1 MIFQRPQGKPWGR
14 WLSCAATL
22 VLGFFLAAQ
31 SVRSATPDQEIPGLP
46 WPGKAVSSAVGGTVY
61 DKVWRLEVA
70 AGRVAI
76 IDLKGEAGAEI
87 GIYLFPGTTTAL
99 SSGTPIASAAKPG
112 GTQRLVASLVPGTY
126 YVDING
132 RNTDRSYAF
141 NLSIAL
147 VADQTPPTI
156 SFSLANGASRTSSS
170 RVIALTTAIDTLS
183 TVTGIRWQVD
193 GTGWGDWQTP
203 NVRQSIEMSAVEGR
217 HVVQA
222 QAINGAGLIS
232 TVATDT
238 IFLDLT
244 APRGIL
250 LTPFTGASVL
260 TNRPVIK
267 VKFSEA
273 MSVASWKA
281 AGIFVEE
288 PSGVIARGAFTY
300 DSKTLT
306 GTFVPDD
313 LEPGIDY
320 IVRSGGATDLAGN
333 VLQFDAFSFTY
344 QEPTA
349 ISFSATQVTVPL
361 GAKVV
366 LAFVAK
372 GLPDGAVIELEQ
384 LVDEGGGIVRWEP
397 IREIADNGGE
407 QVQRV
412 SFVPTE
418 SASYTLHFPGS
429 ATHAPSRTVKVR
441 ITVSPVI
448 TFTGPTAAKRG
459 VARTVDFAVRPALDF
474 PVNGVLFRC
483 STAFSK
489 CVVSK
494 RITALVE
501 DDGFVR
507 FPWTPATGYW
517 AWQASVP
524 GSPSFGPGRSTL
536 VKFRTP

>member
-14 WLSCAATL
+14 WLSCAAAL
-22 VLGFFLAAQ
+22 VLGYFLAVQPA
-31 SVRSATPDQEIPGLP
+31 RSATPDQEIPGIP
-46 WPGKAVSSAVGGTVY
+46 WPGKAVSSAVGGVVY
-61 DKVWRLEVA
+61 DKVWRLEVP

-112 GTQRLVASLVPGTY
+112 GSQRLVTALVPGTY
-126 YVDING
+126 FVDING
-132 RNTDRSYAF
+132 RNVNRSYAF
-141 NLSIAL
+141 SLNITL

-156 SFSLANGASRTSSS
+156 SINLASGASRTSSS
-170 RVIALTTAIDTLS
+170 TVIAQVTAIDTLS
-183 TVTGIRWQVD
+183 TVTAVRWQVD
-193 GTGWGDWQTP
+193 GAGWGDWLTP
-203 NVRQSIEMSAVEGR
+203 NVRQPIELNASEGR

-232 TVATDT
+232 TVAFDS

-244 APRGIL
+244 APRGTL
-250 LTPFTGASVL
+250 LTPLSGASVL

-273 MSVASWKA
+273 MSAATWKA
-281 AGIFVEE
+281 AGIIVEQ
-288 PSGVIARGAFTY
+288 PNGAMARGTYAY

-333 VLQFDAFSFTY
+333 ALQFDAFVLTY

-366 LAFVAK
+366 LTYVAK
-372 GLPDGAVIELEQ
+372 GLPESAVIELEQ
-384 LVDEGGGIVRWEP
+384 LIDEGGGIVRWEP

-407 QVQRV
+407 QVQRM

-418 SASYTLHFPGS
+418 SAIYALHFPGS
-429 ATHAPSRTVKVR
+429 ATHAPSRTAQVR
-441 ITVSPVI
+441 VTVIPVI
-448 TFTGPTAAKRG
+448 TFTGSTAAKRG
-459 VARTVDFAVRPALDF
+459 VVRTVDFAIRPAQDL
-474 PVNGVLFRC
+474 PVNGVLFKC
-483 STAFSK
+483 ATTFSK

-494 RITALVE
+494 RITAVVE

-507 FPWTPATGYW
+507 FPWIPSTGYW

-524 GSPSFGPGRSTL
+524 GNPSFGPGRSTL
-536 VKFRTP
+536 VKFRIP